1 MHAFSPLCAEWHQQ
15 VKDFFTKL
23 HGHQSK
29 ALALFVWGAIKA
41 QSIVL
46 ARVAEELLPESEAKV
61 PSIERRLQRFV
72 SNKRI
77 DVEAVWDDFLGE
89 IGAYWKQKEVVL
101 VLDLTPFEEHAQVVY
116 VGLLQQTR
124 VLPLAWKVM
133 PGQEQWDEGLW
144 QIVGEL
150 FNRVKRALGEADCTL
165 IADRGLSGLPLI
177 QLCQAQGWHY
187 VLRIKQEEQCR
198 PWRLASLAAGVPA
211 GAPHWQVLVWP
222 GAPVAGTRPGTPAQR
237 DLENRAGGSLA
248 PDFRSAC
255 WAGACARVSL
265 AHAGGVHL
273 SRYEKSRLAVG
284 TEPCARPGA
293 PQPYAAGALPGVLV
307 ADAAGGL
314 LYSQWAAGAL

>member
-29 ALALFVWGAIKA
+29 ALAFFVWGAIKA

-61 PSIERRLQRFV
+61 PSIERRLRRFV

-116 VGLLQQTR
+116 VGLLQQSR

-133 PGQEQWDEGLW
+133 PGQEEWEQGQWE
-144 QIVGEL
+144 IVAQL
-150 FNRVKRALGEADCTL
+150 FERVARLLGEADCTL
-165 IADRGLSGLPLI
+165 IADRGLSCLKLI
-177 QLCQAQGWHY
+177 ELCQAHGWHY
-187 VLRIKQEEQCR
+187 VLRIKQDEY
-198 PWRLASLAAGVPA
+198 
-211 GAPHWQVLVWP
+211 
-222 GAPVAGTRPGTPAQR
+222 AQR
-237 DLENRAGGSLA
+237 K
-248 PDFRSAC
+248 
-255 WAGACARVSL
+255 
-265 AHAGGVHL
+265 
-273 SRYEKSRLAVG
+273 RYGTFGRWQTCSEIVTHTGQSWFGTVRLWK
-284 TEPCARPGA
+284 EHE
-293 PQPYAAGALPGVLV
+293 
-307 ADAAGGL
+307 
-314 LYSQWAAGAL
+314 